1 MLTVIQVVQLCF
13 FAFLMSI
20 GQILF
25 KKTAIS
31 ISESLNPELALGLFE
46 GILKALSIPWLY
58 CALATYGVATI
69 FWLYI
74 LQRIPLSV
82 AYPFSVLAM
91 VIVPILALFL
101 FNEQISW
108 SYWVGLVFIVIG
120 LIIIAS

>member
-31 ISESLNPELALGLFE
+31 ISESLNPEHALGLFE

-58 CALATYGVATI
+58 CALTTYGVATI

>member
-1 MLTVIQVVQLCF
+1 
-13 FAFLMSI
+13 MSI

-31 ISESLNPELALGLFE
+31 ISESLKPELALGLFE
-46 GILKALSIPWLY
+46 GIIKALSVPWLY
-58 CALATYGVATI
+58 CALTTYGVATI

-101 FNEQISW
+101 FNEQINW
-108 SYWVGLVFIVIG
+108 SYWVGLIFIVIG